1 MPIFVFIKKMWI
13 DDKSAKAK
21 ITLEFGKVV
30 LEKKYCFTHAKCSEA
45 FSHLSNVKIKN
56 LHWHLIILTKT

>member
-30 LEKKYCFTHAKCSEA
+30 LEKKYCFAHAKCSEA
-45 FSHLSNVKIKN
+45 FSQSSKFDVTESRRV
-56 LHWHLIILTKT
+56 WGATK